1 MRLIL
6 VRILMRLRVLLVLLD
21 VLLLLFVFLGQLL
34 RLLLV
39 PLLDL
44 LHLRVVGLLAL
55 QLAVILLL
63 LFQFLVILLLPRI
76 QLFLLLLVF
85 SVAVRIPRVGCRCPC
100 MRRQFVGMNCVVSL
114 PAGISRLGRPIVA
127 PAFFGGYSIVPRKG
141 SRPFRSRDGR
151 PPVIGR
157 SPKLWIPAC
166 LIHVVPLVG
175 YRPDMPSAVRCFLR

>member
-1 MRLIL
+1 
-6 VRILMRLRVLLVLLD
+6 MRLRVLLLLLNMLLLLN

-63 LFQFLVILLLPRI
+63 LLLKFLMILLLLRI

-85 SVAVRIPRVGCRCPC
+85 LVPVRIPGVGCRRPRV
-100 MRRQFVGMNCVVSL
+100 RRQFVGVDCMINL
-114 PAGISRLGRPIVA
+114 PAGISRLRRPVET
-127 PAFFGGYSIVPRKG
+127 PALFGGNRSVFRKRSG
-141 SRPFRSRDGR
+141 PFRGCDGR
-151 PPVIGR
+151 LAMI
-157 SPKLWIPAC
+157 
-166 LIHVVPLVG
+166 
-175 YRPDMPSAVRCFLR
+175 